1 MSIFIETGFTGDTY
15 PLTHGR
21 VCWNWHNAGTIAAST
36 EASGFAAENALPP
49 RTDSAWRPT
58 SLPGSAAY
66 WVQNFATSRE
76 IGFIGIAK
84 HDLGTQ
90 NATIQ
95 VQYKAVGA
103 GSYTTYPGFSSIQP
117 KDDSPLLFLV
127 DPDLVDGFG
136 INISAADD
144 NPTISVIMGGIADEW
159 PRPFVWTGQ
168 PITEGDRRTFRN
180 NISMTGNWIGRS
192 VQNDGLQFDLTMNN
206 ASETWRQG
214 DFQDFKAYANGEDAA
229 FFVAPRP
236 GAYPDEVAY
245 AWLTSV
251 ATASRERPNAANSTS
266 VTLSCQ
272 GLRPY
277 G

>member
-1 MSIFIETGFTGDTY
+1 MSVFIETGFTGDTY

-21 VCWNWHNAGTIAAST
+21 VCWNWHNNGTISAST
-36 EASGFAAENALPP
+36 EASGFPAENAMPP

-66 WVQNFATSRE
+66 WINNYTSSRE
-76 IGFIGIAK
+76 VGFIGIAK

-103 GSYTTYPGFSSIQP
+103 GSFTNYTGLGSVQP
-117 KDDSPLLFLV
+117 EDDSPLLFLV
-127 DPDLVDGFG
+127 DPDLVDGIG
-136 INISAADD
+136 INISAADG
-144 NPTISVIMGGIADEW
+144 NPTIGVIMAGVADEW
-159 PRPFVWTGQ
+159 PRKFTWTGF

-180 NISMTGNWIGRS
+180 NISQTGNWLGRS
-192 VQNDGLQFDLTMNN
+192 VQDDGLQFELTMDY
-206 ASETWRQG
+206 ATEAWRQG
-214 DFQDFKAYANGEDAA
+214 DFQLFKAYANGEDAA
-229 FFVAPRP
+229 FFIAPRP
-236 GAYPDEVAY
+236 GTYPDEVAY
-245 AWLTSV
+245 AW
-251 ATASRERPNAANSTS
+251 ATDVVTAERTMATTAASTS
-266 VTLSCQ
+266 VTLRCQ